1 MAVLGYLSPHRVS
14 TALKDNNYKLLV
26 HSSDIICPVLGKTRV
41 IVHALGQ
48 YCANI
53 MQIPID
59 RPNKHEK
66 LNL

>member
-1 MAVLGYLSPHRVS
+1 MTVLKYLSPHRFS
-14 TALKDNNYKLLV
+14 TALEDNSYKLLV
-26 HSSDIICPVLGKTRV
+26 HSSDIICPVLGKCRLSV
-41 IVHALGQ
+41 YALGQ

-59 RPNKHEK
+59 RPNKHDK